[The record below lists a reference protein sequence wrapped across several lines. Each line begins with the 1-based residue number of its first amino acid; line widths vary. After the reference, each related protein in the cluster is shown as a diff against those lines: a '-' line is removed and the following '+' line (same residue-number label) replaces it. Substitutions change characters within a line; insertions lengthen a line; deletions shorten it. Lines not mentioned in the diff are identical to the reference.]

1 MSTTAKSN
9 AKSTTRRKPVQSA
22 QERPAAQVVQF
33 PLFAPK
39 PRQTAPQEVQ
49 VVICECSTDAVRVRL
64 LPDPAAVWCMMDET
78 FGTLGWTRRYYF
90 ADGRLWCG
98 VGVYHPLMNNFATQF
113 AAATGLTVM
122 DVGVVNDAN
131 PTSSDAILA
140 QSQTLV
146 LMAQQLNTGNGDA
159 LHTIACMAQAIAR
172 NVSLTELTEDERGVM
187 AHFKNP
193 AMPSVAVT
201 ADAAI
206 KIATARQEFASTDT
220 FLEMIGFDQADIR
233 RIRAQEQRA
242 RGQALL
248 MEMDDADNDT
258 DVE

>member
-49 VVICECSTDAVRVRL
+49 VVICECSADAVRVRL

-98 VGVYHPLMNNFATQF
+98 VGVYNPLINNYAVKD
-113 AAATGLTVM
+113 AAAPAGKLQISNPDKWKENGSFLAAASLWGAGSDVMALPSMTTGGAVIEPVYQRTAKGQSDQPTGYRLHGALTV
-122 DVGVVNDAN
+122 DKLLWADDGHIIGVQFLQGERKVVW
-131 PTSSDAILA
+131 
-140 QSQTLV
+140 QS
-146 LMAQQLNTGNGDA
+146 
-159 LHTIACMAQAIAR
+159 
-172 NVSLTELTEDERGVM
+172 E
-187 AHFKNP
+187 
-193 AMPSVAVT
+193 
-201 ADAAI
+201 
-206 KIATARQEFASTDT
+206 
-220 FLEMIGFDQADIR
+220 
-233 RIRAQEQRA
+233 
-242 RGQALL
+242 
-248 MEMDDADNDT
+248 
-258 DVE
+258 